1 MQWSISVC
9 VYLRFQL
16 FFVFRKYVLVGTLIM
31 HDSYFA
37 KVTRGYK
44 FYLDKT
50 LLAVTALFC
59 SKIITGHWLEP
70 WVAPEKRHMYI
81 SLSLYNLS
89 KWPYLCLLVLV
100 HDLIHAVIR
109 PL

>member
-81 SLSLYNLS
+81 SLSLSTTYRS
-89 KWPYLCLLVLV
+89 GHICVYLCLSM
-100 HDLIHAVIR
+100 ISYM
-109 PL
+109 